1 MNWKEGQLDRGL
13 SIRFKFFLW
22 FLIWRN
28 DLVIDNLFDYI
39 YIIIRFSNQI
49 SFLFY
54 LDLFRMVF
62 CNFFFIFNL
71 HKWVIY
77 RNIVDEKL
85 LLLLLLRNFE
95 IFKQQAENKWS
106 KVFFVRFLLLFFFF
120 CIIAIFRVTIKE
132 PWNNKESRWIQSAS

>member
-1 MNWKEGQLDRGL
+1 
-13 SIRFKFFLW
+13 
-22 FLIWRN
+22 
-28 DLVIDNLFDYI
+28 
-39 YIIIRFSNQI
+39 
-49 SFLFY
+49 
-54 LDLFRMVF
+54 MVF

-132 PWNNKESRWIQSAS
+132 P